1 MVQPAGKQAR
11 PSRRAIV
18 IGGSIAGLFVAAFLR
33 RIGWQVDIYE
43 RSSVELIGRGV
54 GIFASHLELF
64 EALDK
69 SGAGTVD
76 IGVIVYKRIALDRTG
91 DVIAEKPLLQIVTS
105 WDRLRQVLLKAIDRQ
120 RYHFGH
126 VFERVEQDGS
136 GVWVRFANGCSERA
150 DLLVACDGFR
160 FSVRAQLAPEV
171 LPSYSG
177 YYTSYSG
184 YYTSYSG
191 YYIWRGGPNES
202 DLSSLTRT
210 TVFPYFSFFLAD
222 QLQVLGY
229 PISGVDDEL
238 RPGHRRYNFGWY
250 RVANAQQL
258 TALCTDDNGEQHA
271 FLVPPPL
278 VRRELIA
285 QMRDEA
291 HRLLPPQFLDC
302 LEHIDQPFFTPVYD
316 FCSPSLVFGRVA
328 LVGDAGSTPRPH
340 VGFGVSKAGAEA
352 QALEEAL
359 ADHDDIDRALAAY
372 NAARQPLSERIVSH
386 SRKLGTQLGVG
397 IESEEDRRLARV
409 LQTPNGILDWIAV
422 PSFLAMRP

>member
-1 MVQPAGKQAR
+1 
-11 PSRRAIV
+11 
-18 IGGSIAGLFVAAFLR
+18 
-33 RIGWQVDIYE
+33 
-43 RSSVELIGRGV
+43 
-54 GIFASHLELF
+54 
-64 EALDK
+64 
-69 SGAGTVD
+69 
-76 IGVIVYKRIALDRTG
+76 
-91 DVIAEKPLLQIVTS
+91 
-105 WDRLRQVLLKAIDRQ
+105 VLLRAIDRQ

-160 FSVRAQLAPEV
+160 STVRAQLAPEV
-171 LPSYSG
+171 RRATPVTTYG
-177 YYTSYSG
+177 VARPTSA
-184 YYTSYSG
+184 
-191 YYIWRGGPNES
+191 I
-202 DLSSLTRT
+202 SSLTRT
-210 TVFPYFSFFLAD
+210 TVYPYFSFFLAD

-258 TALCTDDNGEQHA
+258 TALCTDDNGQQHA
-271 FLVPPPL
+271 FSVPSPL

-285 QMRDEA
+285 QMRDET

-316 FCSPSLVFGRVA
+316 FCSTSSVFGRVA

-352 QALEEAL
+352 QALAEGRLCRARRACPDYGCGLRRIGVVSTGVAPGSTRLGAPAVQPL
-359 ADHDDIDRALAAY
+359 ACQTTPRHAQVRDPSKRELR
-372 NAARQPLSERIVSH
+372 ARQ
-386 SRKLGTQLGVG
+386 
-397 IESEEDRRLARV
+397 
-409 LQTPNGILDWIAV
+409 
-422 PSFLAMRP
+422 